1 LILLLFDA
9 CQLSE
14 EKADTPIKDLIIT
27 VDSFDVPS
35 IDTTVKTRFTI
46 VHLNDSIKK
55 QFQKQDTALQ
65 LKIIG
70 ALNRMDVRRLGS
82 LNSIIIPDTFLNE
95 SLFIHLFSK
104 FKYGR
109 FGSFN
114 YFDFLPMSS
123 ICGL

>member
-1 LILLLFDA
+1 MILLLFDA

-55 QFQKQDTALQ
+55 QFQKQNTALQ

-82 LNSIIIPDTFLNE
+82 LDSIIVPDTFLNE

-104 FKYGR
+104 
-109 FGSFN
+109 
-114 YFDFLPMSS
+114 
-123 ICGL
+123 I